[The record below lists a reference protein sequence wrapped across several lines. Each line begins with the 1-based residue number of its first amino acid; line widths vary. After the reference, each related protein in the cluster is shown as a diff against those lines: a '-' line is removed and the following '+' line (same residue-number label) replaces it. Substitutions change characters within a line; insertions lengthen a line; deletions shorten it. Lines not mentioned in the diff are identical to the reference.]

1 MKHTL
6 LVCLFI
12 TTAIVA
18 GCKQSTVESDSSG
31 NSSDSSD
38 VELVLHVTSDGH
50 RKVGMGVGFELQ
62 IINHQPFSV
71 QFDDFLNE
79 GKQGQSFF
87 AFTRPSA
94 AHLFGPDGQ
103 DLLAVYS
110 QESSVLEQPIVV
122 DRKQG
127 STIEQFEPLQVEA
140 NAESWQFFQLWQLA
154 VLDQPGTYTFWVELE
169 DNFGQLHQ
177 SNKVDFTLEGIE
189 QSVLPEF
196 LELEVQ
202 FERDRYTIVELL
214 DVKFEYGFKN
224 SSDETLLFLRR
235 LYFNLPIQSPV
246 FQLIVRDAKGRIL
259 PIILSDAPQYISID
273 ELHYIPL
280 QPGQQHFQT
289 DYLPYFPGM
298 YTPGEYTIQLIYTVF
313 ENDILS
319 GKPLNWKEN
328 VFIGRLES
336 NEVILTVE
344 E

>member
-1 MKHTL
+1 M
-6 LVCLFI
+6 
-12 TTAIVA
+12 TT
-18 GCKQSTVESDSSG
+18 D
-31 NSSDSSD
+31 D
-38 VELVLHVTSDGH
+38 H
-50 RKVGMGVGFELQ
+50 RKVGMGVVYELQ
-62 IINHQPFSV
+62 IINHQPFPV
-71 QFDDFLNE
+71 QFNDFLVE
-79 GKQGQSFF
+79 GTFF
-87 AFTRPSA
+87 AFTHPSA

-122 DRKQG
+122 DRKRG

-140 NAESWQFFQLWQLA
+140 NAESWQIFPLWQFA

-202 FERDRYTIVELL
+202 FERDRYTIAELPYVE
-214 DVKFEYGFKN
+214 FEYGFKN

-235 LYFNLPIQSPV
+235 LFFNVPIQSPV
-246 FQLIVRDAKGRIL
+246 FQFIVRDEKGRMM
-259 PIILSDAPQYISID
+259 PIWLMEVPPYID
-273 ELHYIPL
+273 ELEYIPL
-280 QPGQQHFQT
+280 QPAQEHFQT
-289 DYLPYFPGM
+289 DYLPYLPGM
-298 YTPGEYTIQLIYTVF
+298 YTPGEYTVQLTYTVY